1 MLRIWWC
8 DCALCGVGNEFP
20 MPPTTQSHRHPL
32 TRAHHIAPRI
42 KTARRSRRKT
52 PGDKM
57 NSWKEVV
64 SNFPTIL
71 HGRDAILRVRDKLLI
86 SNMILQLW
94 ADVKYHV
101 PTGLV
106 FRRRRAVL
114 ILLAMPPTSLGRA
127 ALGLWCG
134 RFKPRLEIRHAAALT
149 TGAKHWHRQKAV
161 FFMFLF
167 QFLPVFIH

>member
-1 MLRIWWC
+1 MIILLPNREWNQKQKHEKR
-8 DCALCGVGNEFP
+8 LY
-20 MPPTTQSHRHPL
+20 QSP
-32 TRAHHIAPRI
+32 
-42 KTARRSRRKT
+42 KTIF
-52 PGDKM
+52 D
-57 NSWKEVV
+57 
-64 SNFPTIL
+64 
-71 HGRDAILRVRDKLLI
+71 GRDAILRVRTKWLTF
-86 SNMILQLW
+86 NMVSLLW

-114 ILLAMPPTSLGRA
+114 ILLAMPPPSLERV

-161 FFMFLF
+161 FFY
-167 QFLPVFIH
+167 VFVSVPPSIYPLNRFCFCAPCIYKKSWFATH

>member
-1 MLRIWWC
+1 MIILLPNREWNQKQKHEKR
-8 DCALCGVGNEFP
+8 LY
-20 MPPTTQSHRHPL
+20 QSP
-32 TRAHHIAPRI
+32 
-42 KTARRSRRKT
+42 KTIF
-52 PGDKM
+52 D
-57 NSWKEVV
+57 
-64 SNFPTIL
+64 
-71 HGRDAILRVRDKLLI
+71 GREAILRVRTKWLTF
-86 SNMILQLW
+86 NMVSLLW

-167 QFLPVFIH
+167 QFLPVFIHWTVFVSVPHVFIKNHGLPHIRNKSFS

>member
-1 MLRIWWC
+1 MIILLPNREWNQKQKHKKR
-8 DCALCGVGNEFP
+8 LY
-20 MPPTTQSHRHPL
+20 QSP
-32 TRAHHIAPRI
+32 
-42 KTARRSRRKT
+42 KTIFY
-52 PGDKM
+52 
-57 NSWKEVV
+57 V
-64 SNFPTIL
+64 SYTMI
-71 HGRDAILRVRDKLLI
+71 RVRTKWLTFDMVSL
-86 SNMILQLW
+86 LW

-114 ILLAMPPTSLGRA
+114 ILLAMPPTSLERA

-149 TGAKHWHRQKAV
+149 AGAKHWHRQKAV

-167 QFLPVFIH
+167 QFPPVFIHWTVFISVPPVFIKNHGLPHIRNKSFS